1 MFITD
6 IELGAVYSYKRSD
19 IQPVR
24 VVVIRTDSII
34 GGAEKERH
42 TVYVQAVGS
51 PHRWVAMPHE
61 LHIIYPVCIGCG
73 GARVVPPETQCC
85 DCQVMQQLSVIKLWY
100 KPGSG
105 EPV

>member
-6 IELGAVYSYKRSD
+6 IELGAVYAYERSD
-19 IQPVR
+19 LQPVR
-24 VVVIRTDSII
+24 VVVIRINNII
-34 GGAEKERH
+34 GGH
-42 TVYVQAVGS
+42 TVDVQAVGS